1 MIFLVDIEYNM
12 NNLLGEISEDPLK
25 RILMTRMNKFILLC
39 LFGLIPTGNAS
50 FLYIVNHEGINIES
64 KCQDG
69 KAEHQIWHIDDE
81 GKVQKLNLKGHGT
94 DSFKI
99 PKLKARNIYKS
110 EKGFLCSQRQLTKKE
125 GEAFDRFFH
134 IFIDFTLYPY

>member
-1 MIFLVDIEYNM
+1 
-12 NNLLGEISEDPLK
+12 
-25 RILMTRMNKFILLC
+25 MTRMYKFLL
-39 LFGLIPTGNAS
+39 LFLFCLIPTANAS

-69 KAEHQIWHIDDE
+69 KAEHQIWHTDVG

-94 DSFKI
+94 EGYKN
-99 PKLKARNIYKS
+99 PKLRERNIYKS

-125 GEAFDRFFH
+125 GEAYDRFFH
-134 IFIDFTLYPY
+134 IFINFNLYPY